1 MDFFEAM
8 LVAQYLLNALSSGFN
23 AVYFWNYRSPRRG
36 RRVGAMVLFGLSL
49 ALVME
54 SLYFGLFALCRG
66 LEWGPDFFLE
76 PRRWLMARG
85 LVCLGSLA
93 ISAIILRKL
102 VMK

>member
-1 MDFFEAM
+1 MDLFATM
-8 LVAQYLLNALSSGFN
+8 LIAQYLLTALSSGFN

-49 ALVME
+49 ALVVE
-54 SLYFGLFALCRG
+54 SLYFGAFALSRG
-66 LEWGPDFFLE
+66 LDWGPDFFLE

-93 ISAIILRKL
+93 ISTLILRKM
-102 VMK
+102 VSR